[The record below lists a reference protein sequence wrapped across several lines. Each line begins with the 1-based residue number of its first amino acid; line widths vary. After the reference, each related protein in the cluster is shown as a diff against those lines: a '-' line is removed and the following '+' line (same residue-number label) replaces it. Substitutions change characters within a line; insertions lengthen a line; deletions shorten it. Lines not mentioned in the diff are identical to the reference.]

1 MAFPENFIQDL
12 TERSD
17 IVDVVGSYVQLS
29 KKSGANYFGLCPF
42 HNERTPS
49 FAVNPSGQFY
59 HCFGCGKGGGVINFI
74 MEIENLSYPDAVRF
88 LANRA
93 GMQMP
98 EETFDRDSRKRARL
112 LSANKDAA
120 RWYYEQ
126 LSTPGGRRC
135 TDYMAGRGISP
146 SVARRFGLGYA
157 PERGGFQQAM
167 REKGYTDWE
176 LLDADLIRKGD
187 RGFYDTFRDRLM
199 FPIIDV
205 RGQVIGFSGRT
216 LGESGAKYLN
226 SRDTLVFNK
235 GRNLFALNLAKKSKA
250 GYIILSE
257 GNIDIVALHQA
268 GFDSAVASLGTSLT
282 PEQARL
288 LSRYTGEVILCYDND
303 GAGIKASQRA
313 IGILERLD
321 LKVRVLRLTGAKDPD
336 EYIRTRGPEAFRNL
350 LEGSEDQVD
359 YRLNS
364 VKAKYDLS
372 RDEEKVSYLREATA
386 LVASLP
392 GSVERQ
398 VYAIR
403 VAGEAGVGQDAVIRE
418 VERRRKQLVNKAR
431 RSEEQSMNRPERIAQ
446 PVEKELR
453 YKDPVS
459 AAAEEGVIRLL
470 YLEPALASEALLPDE
485 KEFSSEALG
494 RIYSVIREK
503 IDRGEALNVGSLSG
517 SLTREEMS
525 LLVRI
530 LQKPE
535 QLSNGRKALEDYIA
549 RIREQNDPGGA
560 EDLLALRDRMKER
573 KGYHS

>member
-126 LSTPGGRRC
+126 LSTPGGKRC

-372 RDEEKVSYLREATA
+372 RDEEKVTYLREATA

>member
-126 LSTPGGRRC
+126 LSTPGGKRC

-453 YKDPVS
+453 YKNPVS